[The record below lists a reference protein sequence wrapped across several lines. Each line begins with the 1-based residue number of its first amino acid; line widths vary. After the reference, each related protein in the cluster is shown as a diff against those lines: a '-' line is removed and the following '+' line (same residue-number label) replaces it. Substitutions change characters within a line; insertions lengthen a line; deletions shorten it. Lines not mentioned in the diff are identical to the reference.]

1 MSDLRDDIAA
11 VLCPRYP
18 LAIEG
23 LDFGDGG
30 ERPLPG
36 GFCVF
41 AVDLPASL
49 DRIAALR
56 AERKGS
62 SPYLCS
68 DLERGAGQ
76 QIAGLSRLPPAMALG
91 AAGDPELA
99 FAAGRLTAQEARAAG
114 IAVVFAPV
122 VDVADEPRNPI
133 VATRAYSASPSEVA
147 TLASAFVRGVESEGI
162 VATPKHFPGH
172 GRTTEDSH
180 LSLPLLARS
189 RRELADSEEVP
200 FRAAFAAGARAAMIG
215 HLHATAFSETTSRG
229 ALPTSLS
236 QRTITDYLRGELG
249 FRGTV
254 FTDALDMGA
263 IDQGDESDPASDP
276 SVLALI
282 AGVDVPLLPKD
293 PHRSARAIVRAIVD
307 GTLPRARLAQAAS
320 RIRALV
326 AGFAPPREPSR
337 VPRPEGRELA
347 LSIARRAITLLP
359 TSGHAPRLAGHEV
372 DVVCIDDGRGA
383 ARFPA
388 FLAALEENGVRP
400 RVHAGDPPLADTR
413 RPLLIA
419 VFSDVR
425 CNKGRVVLS
434 EADTRRVVSLSS
446 RPGEVIELSIGC
458 PQALHDVPLARAR
471 LFTYDDD
478 DASLVALA
486 EALAG
491 AFVPAGRAVFLPERD
506 R

>member
-1 MSDLRDDIAA
+1 MSELRDEIAA
-11 VLCPRYP
+11 VLCPRFP

-30 ERPLPG
+30 TRPLPG

-41 AVDLPASL
+41 AADLPESL
-49 DRIAALR
+49 DRIAELR
-56 AERKGS
+56 ASRQTRA
-62 SPYLCS
+62 PYLCS

-76 QIAGLSRLPPAMALG
+76 QIAGLTRLPPAMALG

-133 VATRAYSASPSEVA
+133 VATRAYSADPQEVA
-147 TLASAFVRGVESEGI
+147 TLAAAFVRGVESEGI

-180 LSLPLLARS
+180 LSLPLLARA
-189 RRELADSEEVP
+189 REELARNEEIP
-200 FRAAFAAGARAAMIG
+200 FRAAFAAGARAVMIG
-215 HLHATAFSETTSRG
+215 HLHATAFGEAASRG
-229 ALPTSLS
+229 AVPTSLS
-236 QRTITDYLRGELG
+236 RPTITGYLRGELG
-249 FRGTV
+249 YRGTV

-263 IDQGDESDPASDP
+263 IDQGDPGDPSGDPA
-276 SVLALI
+276 VRALF

-293 PHRSARAIVRAIVD
+293 PHRSARAIRDAI
-307 GTLPRARLAQAAS
+307 GAGLLPRERLREAAS
-320 RIRALV
+320 RIRALI
-326 AGFAPPREPSR
+326 GDFAPPPAPSR
-337 VPRPEGRELA
+337 IPRPEGRALA
-347 LSIARRAITLLP
+347 LTIARRAVTMFP
-359 TSGHAPRLAGHEV
+359 RASHPPRLAGHEV

-383 ARFPA
+383 ARLPS
-388 FLAALEENGVRP
+388 FLAALEEAGMKPLLHV
-400 RVHAGDPPLADTR
+400 GDPPEANS
-413 RPLLIA
+413 RPLLVA

-425 CNKGRVVLS
+425 CNKGRVVLA
-434 EADTRRVVSLSS
+434 EADARRVARLSKRS
-446 RPGEVIELSIGC
+446 GEVVELSIGC
-458 PQALHDVPLARAR
+458 PQSLHDVPLSRSR

-486 EALAG
+486 ESLAG
-491 AFVPAGRAVFLPERD
+491 AFVPAGKPVFLEAGR